1 MERVALRML
10 AADRAKF
17 VGLLFGI
24 AFTSFLV
31 TFAASYFCGFM
42 TRGFALIA
50 ENPSVDVWVMD
61 PAVES
66 VDQTVNLPDSALAR
80 VRGVDGVRRATPL
93 AIGGATA
100 RFADGRFQA
109 FDVVGVDDAT
119 LVGAPALAGHAPD
132 ALRARDAVIVDA
144 GGTEGK
150 LETPRLSRDQWP
162 HDGPHLHAPTRMLA
176 GGDELLVDDRL
187 VRVLGVSNALPRF
200 PPRPLLY
207 TTYSNAVRILP
218 VEPHAL
224 TFVLVA
230 ANAGVSPEGL
240 ARRIER
246 RTGLRARSAA
256 EFRAD
261 TVRWTLVNSEDVG
274 DIAAMLTLAM
284 TMGFGVTGVMLYM
297 FTYEHQVQYALL
309 RALGASPRLVVRMV
323 LLQAAVCALVGT
335 GIGLGLCGLAG
346 EVVARLG
353 FPFRMLW
360 FTPLAGAL
368 GVLLVGAAAAALSL
382 RPVLKLQPAV
392 VFAGR

>member
-1 MERVALRML
+1 MERIALKML

-31 TFAASYFCGFM
+31 TFAAAYFCGFM
-42 TRGFALIA
+42 TRGYALVA
-50 ENPSVDVWVMD
+50 ENPGVDVWVMD
-61 PAVES
+61 PAVVS
-66 VDQTVNLPDSALAR
+66 VEQTVNLPEAALAR

-93 AIGGATA
+93 AVGTATA
-100 RFADGRFQA
+100 RFPDGRFQA
-109 FDVVGVDDAT
+109 FEVIGADDST
-119 LVGAPALAGHAPD
+119 LVGAPALAGHPPEE
-132 ALRARDAVIVDA
+132 LRARDAVIVDP

-150 LETPRLSRDQWP
+150 LETPRLPRDQWP
-162 HDGPHLHAPTRMLA
+162 HDGPHLGAPTRPLA

-187 VRVLGVSNALPRF
+187 VRVLGVSQSLPRF

-207 TTYSNAVRILP
+207 TTYSNALRILP

-230 ANAGVSPEGL
+230 ASAGASPEAI

-246 RTGLRARSAA
+246 RTGLRARSAS

-297 FTYEHQVQYALL
+297 FTYEHQAQYALL
-309 RALGASPRLVVRMV
+309 RALGASPRRVAGMVV
-323 LLQAAVCALVGT
+323 LQAAVCALVGS
-335 GIGLGLCGLAG
+335 GIGLGLCGIAG
-346 EVVARLG
+346 EFVVRLG

-360 FTPLAGAL
+360 FTPLAGVI
-368 GVLLVGAAAAALSL
+368 GVLLVGVAAAALSL